1 MQTET
6 LQALDDISGTIYPIQ
21 LVQMGTLHDIAAP
34 LARISTCGGL
44 SIEVLEEVISLD
56 PPQGR
61 YVLLT
66 LKHLRKQHKGYR
78 TGMGLLKVL
87 SSQPGSFGTKDW
99 IIESLLKRR
108 KSRGTDEEELDGWDG
123 MVR

>member
-1 MQTET
+1 MSRARYGHRMVMVEEVGMDKQGRHEEKQTMARRET
-6 LQALDDISGTIYPIQ
+6 LQVFDDDAVGTISPIQ
-21 LVQMGTLHDIAAP
+21 LVRGENLHEIPAP

-44 SIEVLEEVISLD
+44 NIEVLEEVISLD

-66 LKHLRKQHKGYR
+66 PRHLRKQHKGYR

-87 SSQPGSFGTKDW
+87 SSQPGYF
-99 IIESLLKRR
+99 
-108 KSRGTDEEELDGWDG
+108 
-123 MVR
+123 

>member
-1 MQTET
+1 MSRARGGHRMVMVEEVGMDKQGRHEEKQTMARRET
-6 LQALDDISGTIYPIQ
+6 LQVFDDDAVGTISPIQ
-21 LVQMGTLHDIAAP
+21 LVRVENLHEIPAP

-66 LKHLRKQHKGYR
+66 LKQLRKQHKGYR
-78 TGMGLLKVL
+78 TGW
-87 SSQPGSFGTKDW
+87 DC
-99 IIESLLKRR
+99 
-108 KSRGTDEEELDGWDG
+108 SRY
-123 MVR
+123 